1 MSDDIKKYMKELK
14 EEFSQETQR
23 YWEKNAK
30 ENLKL
35 KEEFS
40 NEAQRYWEKNE
51 KQNLKLKEEFVQE
64 NLKFKENLT
73 KENLKFMEEFSN
85 KTQRYIGVL
94 SEDFQHKLDVVV
106 EGHQVL
112 NKKIDDLRD
121 EVRSDIKE
129 VKEML
134 KLTYRELDNKDHAI
148 EVEVSKLK
156 TRVERL
162 EATQH

>member
-1 MSDDIKKYMKELK
+1 MSDDIKKYMKE
-14 EEFSQETQR
+14 
-23 YWEKNAK
+23 
-30 ENLKL
+30 L

-51 KQNLKLKEEFVQE
+51 KQNLKLKEELSQKAQRYWE
-64 NLKFKENLT
+64 ENAKQNLK
-73 KENLKFMEEFSN
+73 LKEEFSQE
-85 KTQRYIGVL
+85 TQRYIGVL

>member
-1 MSDDIKKYMKELK
+1 MSDDIKKYMKE
-14 EEFSQETQR
+14 
-23 YWEKNAK
+23 
-30 ENLKL
+30 L

-51 KQNLKLKEEFVQE
+51 KQNLKLKEELSQKAQRYWE
-64 NLKFKENLT
+64 ENAKQNLK
-73 KENLKFMEEFSN
+73 LKEEFSQE
-85 KTQRYIGVL
+85 TQRYIGVL

-134 KLTYRELDNKDHAI
+134 KLTYRELDKKDNAI
-148 EVEVSKLK
+148 EEEVSKLK